1 MNSEE
6 LERSLRAEFESYL
19 KNVVASIREE
29 VGDLQ
34 RSFESE
40 FDKHRAQMDE
50 AFRSISSRLDAGPEF
65 DAAFTESVVEHLR
78 LARDEGATITAA
90 ALGEAERLAEES
102 APPSP
107 QNYADIRDAVNDIS
121 TKRSQAEILKALV
134 GHAARFAGRGAFFIV
149 KNGYFVG
156 WKAFGPDAL
165 GEAAVREI
173 HFPVSDETLLARAVE
188 TLRPA
193 SGQADVADESYLRA
207 LGFSRP
213 EHMIAV
219 PLAARGRGV
228 AVLFADDAS
237 SGVPVNAD
245 ALEAMV
251 RVAGLTVELL
261 AAGQTPPHSVR
272 QAEADS
278 KADQL
283 RSEETEAETFASVQ
297 TVEDSE
303 DNISA
308 NQGDL
313 AEAEVVE
320 EFPSV
325 VYDDS
330 AVEAEAE
337 TETVAD
343 ADESYESGGFEFR
356 ESEAALENVEVEDP
370 AALPEIQA
378 FPEES
383 TNGHAAAAEPEFEA
397 VSEPE
402 PEFTVTPEP
411 EPAYS
416 SSPSAEPMVEVAGV
430 SPMRS
435 RLSDRNV
442 DLPIEVPEEERRV
455 HNDARRFARLL
466 VSEIKL
472 YNEEKVAEGRESG
485 DLYDRLREAID
496 RSREMYAKRAQPS
509 VASKFDYF
517 HYELVNSLAEGN
529 HEKLGASYPGSL
541 V

>member
-1 MNSEE
+1 VNSEE

-29 VGDLQ
+29 VVELQ

-102 APPSP
+102 AAPTV
-107 QNYADIRDAVNDIS
+107 QNYSDIRDAVNDIS
-121 TKRSQAEILKALV
+121 TKRSQAEILKTLV
-134 GHAARFAGRGAFFIV
+134 DHASRFAGRGAFFIV

-156 WKAFGPDAL
+156 WKAFGHDAL
-165 GEAAVREI
+165 DESAVREI
-173 HFPVSDETLLARAVE
+173 HFPVTDETLLASAVE
-188 TLRPA
+188 TLLPV
-193 SGQADVADESYLRA
+193 SGQPVVADESYLRA

-219 PLAARGRGV
+219 PLTARGRGV

-237 SGVPVNAD
+237 TGVPVNAD

-261 AAGQTPPHSVR
+261 AAGQTSPHSGR
-272 QAEADS
+272 QEEAD
-278 KADQL
+278 KNEQL
-283 RSEETEAETFASVQ
+283 RSEETEAETVEAVQ
-297 TVEDSE
+297 TVEVAEEYAAVTQD
-303 DNISA
+303 A
-308 NQGDL
+308 L
-313 AEAEVVE
+313 AEAEVAE
-320 EFPSV
+320 EVPSV

-330 AVEAEAE
+330 AVMAEAE
-337 TETVAD
+337 TQTVAD
-343 ADESYESGGFEFR
+343 TNESYEPGGFEFR
-356 ESEAALENVEVEDP
+356 ESDAEVEAIEVEDRGE
-370 AALPEIQA
+370 LPEVQA

-383 TNGHAAAAEPEFEA
+383 TNGHASGAEPEFEA

-402 PEFTVTPEP
+402 PDL
-411 EPAYS
+411 
-416 SSPSAEPMVEVAGV
+416 SPSPTAEPMVEVAGV
-430 SPMRS
+430 TPMRS

-509 VASKFDYF
+509 VASRFDYF
-517 HYELVNSLAEGN
+517 HYELVNSLAEGD